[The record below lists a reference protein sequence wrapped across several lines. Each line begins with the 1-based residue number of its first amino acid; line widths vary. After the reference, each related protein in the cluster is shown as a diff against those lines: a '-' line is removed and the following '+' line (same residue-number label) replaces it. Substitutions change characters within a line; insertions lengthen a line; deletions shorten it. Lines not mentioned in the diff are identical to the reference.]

1 MCVVFFLDPEAG
13 QPPPKFVLQ
22 PEEIADVFWVDI
34 QELFNTQRYHLLLWD
49 AEDMIRPLK
58 TRPQLK
64 QIVDK
69 VLGRLQFGS
78 IYLPRPTTS
87 SSKEVDDDA
96 VPERKME
103 DFVLWGL
110 TLRMITLLLRKAE
123 CPLPMES
130 GAPQFESRLLGK
142 LAVFVYRHPE
152 KALLRSASLVAL
164 ATAVGMYSSS
174 RL

>member
-1 MCVVFFLDPEAG
+1 M
-13 QPPPKFVLQ
+13 LQ

-34 QELFNTQRYHLLLWD
+34 QELFNTKRYHPLLWD
-49 AEDMIRPLK
+49 AEEMIRPLK

-69 VLGRLQFGS
+69 MLGRLKFGS
-78 IYLPRPTTS
+78 IYLPRPTAS
-87 SSKEVDDDA
+87 SSKEADEDA
-96 VPERKME
+96 GPERKME

-110 TLRMITLLLRKAE
+110 TLHMVTLLMGKAE

-142 LAVFVYRHPE
+142 LAVFVFRHPD
-152 KALLRSASLVAL
+152 KALLRGASLVAL
-164 ATAVGMYSSS
+164 AAAMGMYSSS

>member
-1 MCVVFFLDPEAG
+1 MFLLNPEAD

-34 QELFNTQRYHLLLWD
+34 QELFNSKRYHSLLWD

-69 VLGRLQFGS
+69 VLGRLKFGS
-78 IYLPRPTTS
+78 IYLPRPTAS
-87 SSKEVDDDA
+87 SSKEADDDA

-110 TLRMITLLLRKAE
+110 TLRMITQLLRKAE

-130 GAPQFESRLLGK
+130 EEQFESRLLGK
-142 LAVFVYRHPE
+142 LAVFVYRHPD
-152 KALLRSASLVAL
+152 KALLRGASLVAL
-164 ATAVGMYSSS
+164 AAAVSMYRSS